1 MLITASKLR
10 LDAPQPLRHI
20 LLKHTI
26 YGGEPPHDIPLF
38 LFEALHLAARTTHF
52 PVPCF
57 FGGGLIDHRSG
68 TAERVSPDRDLL
80 VRRQYFSRA
89 VAGFP
94 GRVLQA
100 LARHVPTAGS
110 HLVALLEQPWRLIER
125 GGLRRWFGGF
135 RGPVLC

>member
-1 MLITASKLR
+1 MPASSRRRVAPRHLR
-10 LDAPQPLRHI
+10 PRLLELALD
-20 LLKHTI
+20 
-26 YGGEPPHDIPLF
+26 GGEPPLEIPLF
-38 LFEALHLAARTTHF
+38 LFEALHLAARTTYF
-52 PVPCF
+52 PVRASSAAASSIIAAARLSVF
-57 FGGGLIDHRSG
+57 
-68 TAERVSPDRDLL
+68 
-80 VRRQYFSRA
+80 RRTVIFSCAAQYFSRA